1 VVIVTLGV
9 FQILAW
15 GSSFYLLSVLALP
28 IAADTGWSSAGIIG
42 GLSLALLV
50 AGLASPK
57 VGHAIHRCGG
67 RPVLALS
74 SIFLAAGLVI
84 MGLAPTLPIFIVAW
98 LLIGLGMATGLYD
111 PAFATL
117 GRHYGQAARRMITG
131 VTLFGGFASTVC
143 WPATAFLLETVGWRW
158 TCFSYAAAHFCTGL
172 PAYLLLL
179 PKSSPAF
186 VDPLREPQAISSELP
201 AEKQRVALWLLG
213 LILTIGAATLS
224 LVSTHLLTLLQAR
237 GLELPTAV
245 ALGAL
250 VGPSQVT
257 ARVVELYF
265 GRHHHPVWTMLAG
278 VLLLA
283 IGILLLWVDFPIIAA
298 ALIAYGAGNGISS
311 IVRGTVP
318 LILFGSKRFAIL
330 MGQLGLPILLAM
342 AAAPTLGALLIE
354 VGGAGL
360 TFAILTALSIFNVA
374 LVVVLARWCRPY

>member
-1 VVIVTLGV
+1 MGIV
-9 FQILAW
+9 
-15 GSSFYLLSVLALP
+15 LLSAERAGFTDCRLIP
-28 IAADTGWSSAGIIG
+28 GWSSAGIIA

-57 VGHAIHRCGG
+57 VGHAIGKYGG

-74 SIFLAAGLVI
+74 SVFLAAGLVHH
-84 MGLAPTLPIFIVAW
+84 GPRAALPIFILAW

-117 GRHYGQAARRMITG
+117 GRQYGQAARRMITG
-131 VTLFGGFASTVC
+131 VTLFGGFASTIC
-143 WPATAFLLETVGWRW
+143 WPVTALLLETVGWRW
-158 TCFSYAAAHFCTGL
+158 ACFAYAAAHVCIGL

-179 PKSSPAF
+179 PKTSPAF
-186 VDPLREPQAISSELP
+186 VDPPLEPHAVSSELP
-201 AEKQRVALWLLG
+201 ADKQHVALWLLG

-224 LVSTHLLTLLQAR
+224 LVSTHLLILLQAR
-237 GLELPTAV
+237 GLELATAV
-245 ALGAL
+245 ALGAM

-318 LILFGSKRFAIL
+318 LILFGSKRFAVL
-330 MGQLGLPILLAM
+330 MGKLGLPILFAM
-342 AAAPTLGALLIE
+342 AAAPTLGAFLIE
-354 VGGAGL
+354 AGGAGL
-360 TFAILTALSIFNVA
+360 TFAVLTALSIFNVA
-374 LVVVLARWCRPY
+374 LAVVLARWCRAY